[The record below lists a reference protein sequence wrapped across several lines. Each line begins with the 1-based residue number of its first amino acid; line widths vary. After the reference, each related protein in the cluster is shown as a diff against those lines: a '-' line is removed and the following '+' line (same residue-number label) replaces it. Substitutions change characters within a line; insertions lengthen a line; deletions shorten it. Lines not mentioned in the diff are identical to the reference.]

1 MRNRILA
8 GLGVAALATVGV
20 AAPATALSST
30 TADIWVVHAVPGVTV
45 DVYIEGA
52 LAIEDF
58 VPGDVEPLVDV
69 AAPAS
74 YTVDIVPAGDPAP
87 AQGAGLITAE
97 AAVVVNTSYTL
108 VAHPEEGGDLT
119 ISPFVNSLTPVGAG
133 EASVTVRHTAD
144 APAVDVV
151 ALPSTNLF
159 SGVTNGQEGVTAVP
173 EGTYDLQVQVDGA
186 APQAVAI
193 DLPDTVLAAGT
204 HYFIHAFGPGGGP
217 YSAIIFTIGDTPAG
231 VPAGSAGLVAEN
243 DASSAGLLAGG
254 AALIALLAVAGVV
267 IARRQAA
274 TAGR

>member
-58 VPGDVEPLVDV
+58 VPGAVRALPNQP
-69 AAPAS
+69 APAT
-74 YTVDIVPAGDPAP
+74 YTVDIVPANDPAP
-87 AQGAGLITAE
+87 AQGAGLITAD

-108 VAHPEEGGDLT
+108 VAHPEVGGALT

-133 EASVTVRHTAD
+133 QASVTVRHTAD

-151 ALPSTNLF
+151 ALPATNLF
-159 SGVTNGQEGVTAVP
+159 SGVTNGQEGVTPVAA
-173 EGTYDLQVQVDGA
+173 GTYDLQVQVDGP

-193 DLPDTVLAAGT
+193 DLPDTALNAGT
-204 HYFIHAFGPGGGP
+204 HYFIHAFGPDGGP
-217 YSAIIFTIGDTPAG
+217 YEAIIFTIGDTPAG

-243 DASSAGLLAGG
+243 DGAATGLLVGG
-254 AALIALLAVAGVV
+254 AALLALLAVGGFV

>member
-74 YTVDIVPAGDPAP
+74 YTVDIVPANDPAP
-87 AQGAGLITAE
+87 AEGAGLITAE
-97 AAVVVNTSYTL
+97 AAVVANTSYTL
-108 VAHPEEGGDLT
+108 VAHPEEGGALT
-119 ISPFVNSLTPVGAG
+119 ISAFENSLTPVGAG

-159 SGVTNGQEGVTAVP
+159 SGVTNGQEGVTAVAA
-173 EGTYDLQVQVDGA
+173 GTYDLQVQVDGA
-186 APQAVAI
+186 DPQAVAI
-193 DLPDTVLAAGT
+193 DLADTALAAGT
-204 HYFIHAFGPGGGP
+204 HYFIHAFGPDGGA
-217 YSAIIFTIGDTPAG
+217 YEAIIFTIGDTPAG

-243 DASSAGLLAGG
+243 GSSTTGIIAGG
-254 AALIALLAVAGVV
+254 AALLALLAAAGIVF
-267 IARRQAA
+267 ARRQAA